1 MWAERL
7 AGRLVQAYPG
17 TAQPQGPDG
26 LVGPASERA
35 EEALAVIGRV
45 GGDVERLAVYTR
57 VVLGRCAAAY
67 AGWRR
72 VCNPATDR
80 PVLRVLGLVQG
91 DLLSDWED
99 GSRLLLDLM
108 RSGPYADGGAEAA
121 AAATAGVDA
130 AMAEEALAPGA

>member
-17 TAQPQGPDG
+17 TAQPQAPDG
-26 LVGPASERA
+26 LVGPASERSEA
-35 EEALAVIGRV
+35 ALAVLGGV
-45 GGDVERLAVYTR
+45 AGDVERLAVYTR

-72 VCNPATDR
+72 ACNPASDR
-80 PVLRVLGLVQG
+80 PVLRVLSLVQG
-91 DLLSDWED
+91 DLLSDWEE

-108 RSGPYADGGAEAA
+108 GSGPHPDGGARAA
-121 AAATAGVDA
+121 AAAAAEVDA
-130 AMAEEALAPGA
+130 AMAAEALAPGA

>member
-17 TAQPQGPDG
+17 TAQPQAPDG
-26 LVGPASERA
+26 LVGPGSERSEA
-35 EEALAVIGRV
+35 ALAVLGGV
-45 GGDVERLAVYTR
+45 AGDVERLAVYTR

-80 PVLRVLGLVQG
+80 PVMRVLGLVQA
-91 DLLSDWED
+91 DVLSDWED

-108 RSGPYADGGAEAA
+108 GPGPQPEGAAA
-121 AAATAGVDA
+121 AMAAATAEVDA
-130 AMAEEALAPGA
+130 AMSAEALAPGA